1 MSKPKV
7 SIGER
12 IRLARSNASGGIGIS
27 QSELARLIG
36 IKQPSLSQIESDTSE
51 PRKTT
56 LIAIARAL
64 NDDLGEEW
72 LKEHVPQPEGDDLW
86 QSAHPELS
94 KLLVEIKSLSEKEI
108 EEMRAVWEMVR
119 GEIWRRKQIENKQ
132 KTLK

>member
-7 SIGER
+7 SIGGR
-12 IRLARSNASGGIGIS
+12 IRLARSNARGGIGVS

-36 IKQPSLSQIESDTSE
+36 IKQPSLSQIESGTSE

-72 LKEHVPQPEGDDLW
+72 LKEHMPQPETNDTW

-132 KTLK
+132 KT

>member
-1 MSKPKV
+1 MSKPKI

-12 IRLARSNASGGIGIS
+12 IRLARSNARGGMGIS

-64 NDDLGEEW
+64 NDYLGEEW
-72 LKEHVPQPEGDDLW
+72 LKEHMPQPEADDAW
-86 QSAHPELS
+86 QSSHPELS

-132 KTLK
+132 KT

>member
-7 SIGER
+7 SIGGR
-12 IRLARSNASGGIGIS
+12 IRLARSNARGGIGIS

-72 LKEHVPQPEGDDLW
+72 LKEHMPQPEADNVW
-86 QSAHPELS
+86 HSAHPELS

-132 KTLK
+132 ET